1 MCVNLFSSF
10 ETLVILKKL
19 CSNTLQDKGC
29 VFLNIPVYCTL
40 KTVCWLMWVSQLK
53 QYVSAVVQQGRWTYF
68 THEHR
73 LTEGT
78 SCDCICEEAV
88 GQLEELP
95 ALCRVVVACCVGI
108 TWQARS
114 IVWKEDVLWCCL
126 GSGPGHTA
134 YDARKLSLAG
144 PKESGW
150 SIPLLLWVVAW
161 YSKVVSRA
169 GWITNLYQQE
179 KVTSGTFF
187 GEIASYL
194 NCVL

>member
-1 MCVNLFSSF
+1 MCQYISFIWNINNAKSTLRRLSWLTDVNLCI
-10 ETLVILKKL
+10 ETVR
-19 CSNTLQDKGC
+19 
-29 VFLNIPVYCTL
+29 
-40 KTVCWLMWVSQLK
+40 VSREMNLFNL
-53 QYVSAVVQQGRWTYF
+53 WTPA
-68 THEHR
+68 
-73 LTEGT
+73 EGN

-95 ALCRVVVACCVGI
+95 ALCRVVDACCVGI

-126 GSGPGHTA
+126 GSEPGHTA

-150 SIPLLLWVVAW
+150 SMPRLLWVGAW
-161 YSKVVSRA
+161 HAEVVSRE

-179 KVTSGTFF
+179 KVTSGIFL

-194 NCVL
+194 NCLF